1 MTTPEP
7 SQEIEQL
14 RSEIRAHDRCYY
26 VEAEPTISDRE
37 YDRLLENLKQLE
49 TEHPELVTPDSPT
62 QRVGGE
68 PIEGFRKAAHAV
80 PMLSID
86 NTYDEKQLRKWAQ
99 RCFEGLDGT
108 YLGFDEKLHD
118 LDEQESVLKGRRDA
132 EAKQIRKNLK
142 LAREELQKNR
152 IATLD
157 LAAKAGFPIDGGYL
171 LEPKIDG
178 IAANL
183 RYEAG
188 VLTLALTRGDGRTG
202 DDVTANIRA
211 IRSIPLRLV
220 AHPSKPFP
228 EVLEVRGEVV
238 MPMPEFQ
245 KLNKAMVAE
254 GKEKFVNPRN
264 ATAGTMKQLDAA
276 VVASRN
282 LQFFAHG
289 RGEISGEGFGSHDDF
304 LKTLALWGIPT
315 NPLTQH
321 CESIAEAW
329 DFIKDFGSRRTDL
342 DYGVDGVVIKIDRP
356 DLQNR
361 LGNSTRYPHWC
372 IAYKYPAEQVATRL
386 LKVDWQVGKTGR
398 LTPRAT
404 MEPVFVAG
412 TTVQHATLH
421 NLGEIRRKDI
431 RLGDTVIIEKA
442 GEIIPQVVEVDLSKR
457 SNKAQPLKPPEACP
471 DCSGAIER
479 EEDGSGKET
488 GRYCVNPECPA
499 QLAERLIH
507 FAARGQMDIEGMGE
521 KIVLQLADAGLL
533 NSFGDVFALHNQREA
548 LLNLERM
555 GDKKV
560 DNLLA
565 GIEAAKSRGL
575 DRVLVGLGIRHVGST
590 VARVL
595 AKHYGSL
602 DALLAASQEDI
613 QSFKV
618 GEKESGIGKE
628 IAASLYGFLHSD
640 TGRHVIAELRDARVT
655 LDMPAAEEAPANQI
669 FSGKTLVVTGK
680 LEKYTRDEIHEL
692 VARHG
697 GRASSSIS
705 KSTTYLVAGEKAG
718 SKLAKAEQL
727 GVQVLSEGEFEE
739 LVREL

>member
-14 RSEIRAHDRCYY
+14 RSEIRAHDRRYY

-37 YDRLLENLKQLE
+37 YDRLLETLKQLE
-49 TEHPELVTPDSPT
+49 AEHPELVVPDSPT
-62 QRVGGE
+62 QRVGGQ
-68 PIEGFRKAAHAV
+68 PLEGFRKVAHAL

-86 NTYDEKQLRKWAQ
+86 NTYDEQDLRKWAK
-99 RCFEGLDGT
+99 RCFEGLDAT
-108 YLGFDEKLHD
+108 YLGFDEKIRD
-118 LDEQESVLKGRRDA
+118 LDEQENSLKGRRDA

-142 LAREELQKNR
+142 LAREELQQSR

-157 LAAKAGFPIDGGYL
+157 LAAKKGFPIEGGYL

-178 IAANL
+178 IAASL
-183 RYEAG
+183 RYEADR
-188 VLTLALTRGDGRTG
+188 LTLALTRGDGQTG

-228 EVLEVRGEVV
+228 EVLEIRGEVV

-245 KLNKAMVAE
+245 KINQAQVAE

-264 ATAGTMKQLDAA
+264 ATAGTMKQLDPA
-276 VVASRN
+276 VVAGRN

-289 RGEISGEGFGSHDDF
+289 CGEISGEAFDSHDDF

-315 NPLTQH
+315 NPLTEH
-321 CESIAEAW
+321 CDSIAEAW
-329 DFIKDFGSRRTDL
+329 QFIEDFGARRGAL
-342 DYGVDGVVIKIDRP
+342 EYGVDGVVVKIDRP
-356 DLQNR
+356 DLQSR

-372 IAYKYPAEQVATRL
+372 IAYKYPAEQVVTRL
-386 LKVDWQVGKTGR
+386 LKVDWQVGKTGK

-431 RLGDTVIIEKA
+431 RLGDTVVIEKA
-442 GEIIPQVVEVDLSKR
+442 GEIIPQVIEVDLSKR
-457 SNKAQPLKPPEACP
+457 SNQALPIEPPSRCP
-471 DCSGAIER
+471 DCGGAVER
-479 EEDGSGKET
+479 EEDGTGKET
-488 GRYCVNPECPA
+488 ARFCVNPECPA
-499 QLAERLIH
+499 QLRERLIH

-521 KIVLQLADAGLL
+521 KVVLQLADAGLL
-533 NSFGDVFALHNQREA
+533 NSFGDVFALRGHREA
-548 LLNLERM
+548 LLPLERM
-555 GDKKV
+555 GEKKV

-595 AKHYGSL
+595 AKHYGSI
-602 DALLAASQEDI
+602 DALLAASEEDI

-618 GEKESGIGKE
+618 GENESGIGKE

-640 TGRHVIAELRDARVT
+640 AGRHVIAELRDAQVV
-655 LDMPAAEEAPANQI
+655 LDMPDTGETPVNQI
-669 FSGKTLVVTGK
+669 FAGKTLVVTGK

-692 VARHG
+692 VTRHG

-705 KSTTYLVAGEKAG
+705 KSTAYLVAGEKAG

-727 GVQVLSEGEFEE
+727 GVTVLSEMEFEE
-739 LVREL
+739 LVGER